1 MLTGAISYYSM
12 TQVASTSENLHEEV
26 LPSISILGQMKYSVS
41 EIFSSAHEYVYIE
54 NDDDRKEELEFVKEE
69 LVKLPLLLEN
79 YLEATGAS
87 QSDIKVHELRER
99 VSEFI
104 FTTEAF
110 VGTSFTGDEDRL
122 LLYHRLLEEEK
133 DNLIQIIDIEIGL
146 EQQEMDKGLDQV
158 RSIQNGALR
167 LVAILS
173 LFFLALASVI
183 AYLVYRSIAIPIDK
197 LKDAVIKIG
206 NGLFDIEIPG
216 ARQKRV
222 NSKRDEVQDLAIHI
236 DRMKTELKEK
246 DKMKQ
251 EFINIAAHELRTPIQ
266 PILGYSELAKKGLM
280 SHEEATEGILSEA
293 RRLKQL
299 AEDILDVSR
308 IEGNSL
314 LLNVERFNFK
324 TLIEEIVREKAVTA
338 GRKIAFNLS
347 LGEIEELEINAD
359 RSRFT
364 QVLQNI
370 IGNAIKFT
378 KEGTISIEAGIS
390 ASQKTVQLIISDT
403 GPGIPESILPKLFEK
418 FSSKSV
424 KRGTEHGTGLGLYIS
439 KGIVEAHGG
448 FIAGYNNNSGGATFK
463 IDLPITSEQSQSIKQ
478 TAQAL

>member
-1 MLTGAISYYSM
+1 M
-12 TQVASTSENLHEEV
+12 TQVASTSENLNQEV
-26 LPSISILGQMKYSVS
+26 LPRVLILGQMKYSVS

-54 NDDDRKEELEFVKEE
+54 NDDDRKEELQFIKEE
-69 LVKLPLLLEN
+69 VVKLPLLLED
-79 YLEATGAS
+79 YLTGVGAR
-87 QSDIKVHELRER
+87 QSDSGVHEFKER

-110 VGTSFTGDEDRL
+110 VETSFAGDEDRL
-122 LLYHRLLEEEK
+122 LLYHTLLEEEK
-133 DNLIQIIDIEIGL
+133 NNLVQIIDMEIGL
-146 EQQEMDKGLDQV
+146 EQQELDKGMAQV
-158 RSIQNGALR
+158 KSIQNEALR
-167 LVAILS
+167 IVAILS
-173 LFFLALASVI
+173 LFFLALTSVI
-183 AYLVYRSIAIPIDK
+183 SYLVYRSIAIPIDK

-206 NGLFDIEIPG
+206 SGLFDIEIPG
-216 ARQKRV
+216 AQQKHM

-280 SHEEATEGILSEA
+280 SHEEATEGILAEA
-293 RRLKQL
+293 RRLKKL

-308 IEGNSL
+308 IEGDSL
-314 LLNVERFNFK
+314 PLNVERFNLR
-324 TLIEEIVREKAVTA
+324 TLIEEIVNEKSVTA
-338 GRKIAFNLS
+338 GRNIAFNLS
-347 LGEIEELEINAD
+347 LGDVEELEINAD
-359 RSRFT
+359 RSRVT
-364 QVLQNI
+364 QVLVNI

-390 ASQKTVQLIISDT
+390 ANQKTVHLAISDN
-403 GPGIPESILPKLFEK
+403 GPGIPEAILPKLFEK

-448 FIAGYNNNSGGATFK
+448 SIAGYNNKNGGATFK
-463 IDLPITSEQSQSIKQ
+463 IYLPTASEQPQSVKR
-478 TAQAL
+478 TAQVVE